1 MDLYTLLYL
10 KWITSKDLPY
20 STWNT
25 AQYVVAW
32 VGGVWGR
39 VDMCMCM
46 AESLRSSSETITTLL
61 ITCTPKQN
69 KKLKEVLEPRFEHL
83 TPAA

>member
-1 MDLYTLLYL
+1 MDMYTLPYL

-20 STWNT
+20 STWNA

-46 AESLRSSSETITTLL
+46 AESLRSSPETITTLL
-61 ITCTPKQN
+61 ITCTPKQ
-69 KKLKEVLEPRFEHL
+69 KVEVLEPRFEHL
-83 TPAA
+83 TPAV